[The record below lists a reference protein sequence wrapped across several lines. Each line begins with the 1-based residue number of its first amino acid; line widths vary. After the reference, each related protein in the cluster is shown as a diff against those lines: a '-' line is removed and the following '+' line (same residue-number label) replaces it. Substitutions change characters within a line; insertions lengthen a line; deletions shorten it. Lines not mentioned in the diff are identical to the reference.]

1 MPKLQNAVPYPDF
14 NNLGFVYLG
23 QADDGTF
30 WVRSVAGK
38 WAQLSAKPMDADSV
52 IQDFNDFFKNN
63 QPATEAEIIA
73 DSDAGIVVD
82 PIELP

>member
-1 MPKLQNAVPYPDF
+1 MPKLLNAVPYPDF

-38 WAQLSAKPMDADSV
+38 WAQLSSRPLDADSV
-52 IQDFNDFFKNN
+52 IQDFVQFLKNN
-63 QPATEAEIIA
+63 QPANEADIIA
-73 DSDAGIVVD
+73 DSDAGVIVP
-82 PIELP
+82 PIKLP